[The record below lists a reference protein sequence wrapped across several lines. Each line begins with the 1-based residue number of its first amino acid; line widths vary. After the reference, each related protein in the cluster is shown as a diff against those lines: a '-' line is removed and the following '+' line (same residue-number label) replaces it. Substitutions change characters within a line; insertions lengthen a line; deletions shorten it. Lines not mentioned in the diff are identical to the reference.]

1 MRNILARLDPEAQ
14 QKEEAKRKASAA
26 NRKLGAILSNK
37 AREGYE
43 SDSEEEYE
51 RRRRGDRPRIEDL
64 NLSAYEQTIAME
76 VVAPEEI
83 PVSFEGK
90 KPLCYFFLDDT
101 NAPQTSAAS
110 TR

>member
-1 MRNILARLDPEAQ
+1 MIAFFVIRNLLARLDPDAQ

-37 AREGYE
+37 ARDGYD
-43 SDSEEEYE
+43 SDSEDGYDS
-51 RRRRGDRPRIEDL
+51 RRRSSRPRIEDL

-83 PVSFEGK
+83 PVSFDGMSL
-90 KPLCYFFLDDT
+90 PTHLLDHK
-101 NAPQTSAAS
+101 
-110 TR
+110 